1 MFLLSKGGLKV
12 TIKAERMHLSALQ
25 RGLCSVWASRN
36 THRNRRVGNYCENC
50 AQEVKPTEFPK
61 EPLLPTIQSS
71 PCGQSGGFRI
81 LCSLT
86 QMQRLEPQSER
97 VQPPGVKCVLRLPC
111 SVVASGQLT
120 LSPPNP
126 AGTSWHNPPAGLGLG
141 TPLFYNPTPQA
152 HNPPSFHLI
161 IPQT

>member
-1 MFLLSKGGLKV
+1 MLTGTGGF
-12 TIKAERMHLSALQ
+12 
-25 RGLCSVWASRN
+25 
-36 THRNRRVGNYCENC
+36 GNYCENC